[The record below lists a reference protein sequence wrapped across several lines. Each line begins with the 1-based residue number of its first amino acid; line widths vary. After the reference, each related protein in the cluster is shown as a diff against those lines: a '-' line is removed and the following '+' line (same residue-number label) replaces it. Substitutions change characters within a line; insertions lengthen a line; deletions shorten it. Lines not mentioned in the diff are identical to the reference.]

1 MGEAVSQ
8 GRNCFNYQARMGATL
23 NLARCSPEAQL
34 EALSAAELLL
44 VLVI

>member
-23 NLARCSPEAQL
+23 NLAWCSPEHGV
-34 EALSAAELLL
+34 E
-44 VLVI
+44 